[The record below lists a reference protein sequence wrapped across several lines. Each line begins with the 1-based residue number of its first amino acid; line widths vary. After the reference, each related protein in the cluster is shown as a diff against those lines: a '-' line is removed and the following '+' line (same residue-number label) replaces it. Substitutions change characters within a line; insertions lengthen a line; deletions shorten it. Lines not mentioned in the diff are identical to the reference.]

1 MWCFTICIG
10 FYVFVLNHV
19 FELCQGYVAEFYE
32 EKLCVYMVSCFRV
45 SAKTLSKEEPERA
58 SFPPRGWNSYDSFSW
73 IVSEKEFLQNA
84 QIISERLHA
93 YGYEV

>member
-1 MWCFTICIG
+1 
-10 FYVFVLNHV
+10 
-19 FELCQGYVAEFYE
+19 
-32 EKLCVYMVSCFRV
+32 MVSCFRV
-45 SAKTLSKEEPERA
+45 SAKTLSNEEPERA

-73 IVSEKEFLQNA
+73 IVSEKKFLQNA